1 MIFETEKK
9 ACDNSIGIAGCG
21 NMGLPMLQ
29 TLLANNINAKGYDIR
44 HQDNFLLVKDHFME
58 SKLEFILDNQII
70 FSVVRDE
77 EETLELCEG
86 KNGLFSLKEKKLVII
101 CSTLS
106 PRFIESLKRKA
117 PVNIELID
125 APMSG
130 ASIAAKEARLTFM
143 VGSTRKQFEYISPL
157 LFIMGTNVFHLGE
170 FGSGMA
176 IKVLNNFVTASTVVS
191 VRKVIYQ
198 ARRMSID
205 VEKLLKTID
214 CSSGQNWFSTNRA
227 NIEWFEEVYEKD
239 NTIGILDKDVRAYA
253 DAFEN
258 GSDDITGARD
268 FCDAVLTGLNNLR
281 KLKKE

>member
-1 MIFETEKK
+1 MINETEKT
-9 ACDNSIGIAGCG
+9 ACDKRIGIAGCG
-21 NMGLPMLQ
+21 SMGLPMLQ
-29 TLLANNINAKGYDIR
+29 RLLANNINANGYDIR
-44 HQDNFLLVKDHFME
+44 HRDNFLSIKDSFME
-58 SKLEFILDNQII
+58 SKRDFIQNHQII
-70 FSVVRDE
+70 LSVVRDE

-86 KNGLFSLKEKKLVII
+86 KHGLFSIKDKRLVII

-106 PRFIESLKRKA
+106 PRFIERLKRKA
-117 PVNIELID
+117 PVNIELLD

-157 LFIMGTNVFHLGE
+157 LFVMGTNVFHLGK

-198 ARRMSID
+198 ARRMNID
-205 VEKLLKTID
+205 IENLLKTID
-214 CSSGQNWFSTNRA
+214 CSSGQNWFSSNRA
-227 NIEWFEEVYEKD
+227 TIEWFEEIYEKD
-239 NTIGILDKDVRAYA
+239 NTIGILEKDVRAYA

-258 GSDDITGARD
+258 SSDELKGDRD
-268 FCDAVLTGLNNLR
+268 FSDAVLAGLNNLS
-281 KLKKE
+281 